1 MAKQTIN
8 IGTAANDGTGDPL
21 RTAFDK
27 ANDNFD
33 EIYLSGLIDGN
44 LNIDGNTFK
53 STNTNGDM
61 ILDPN
66 GEGVVSVVGD
76 LVVSGSIRGDGSS
89 IISIQ
94 NDVEIIGDYT
104 VLGNLTVTDAISFG
118 SITGDLTL
126 GGNLVPSANVTY
138 NLGSDTARW
147 NELYLAGNTMSLGSV
162 VLKDSAGE
170 LALFASDGTTPTT
183 LKSTSIEISSII
195 NGTSNVAVATDSS
208 VTVSVAGSTA
218 ATFAS
223 GGLTVTGNL
232 TVQGTTTTVDSTT
245 VNVVDRFVFEGATA
259 DDFETTLLVEDPTA
273 DRTVTIPDATGTIVL
288 KDTTDTLTNKSIDL
302 TNNTLTTT
310 SLQLLT
316 ACSDETGSGSLVFAT
331 SPTLV
336 TPLLGTPTSGT
347 LTNCTGLPV
356 STGISGLGT
365 GVGTFLATPSSAN
378 LASAVS
384 DETGSGLL
392 VFDTSPTLN
401 TPTITGNT
409 TFSDGAYDFDIASHD
424 GSNGL
429 KLAGTLVTASATE
442 LNYVDGVTS
451 AIQTQLDG
459 KAPLASPA
467 LTGTPTAPTAA
478 VDTNSTQIATTAY
491 VVAQIADDAP
501 SKTGTGASGTWS
513 INIDGYAATVS
524 TAAQPNITSV
534 GTLANLTV
542 TGNITTASGYFLGDG
557 SQLANVTAAASPAGN
572 ATEVQFNKGGVST
585 SGHQGFTYDQTTG
598 LVTVTA
604 NVSAGNLISSTAV
617 STPLIT
623 KTGSDG
629 VGNIGQTDNA
639 FNILF
644 ATATSAQYADLAEM
658 YESDVDYEPG
668 TVMMFGGDK
677 EVTATD
683 KENTNKIAGVVS
695 TQPAHL
701 MNSSLDAEYKVA
713 LALQGRVPCKVVGT
727 VSKGEMLV
735 ASTVPGVATGGG
747 DDPGMG
753 TVIGKSLGNYE
764 SEVVGTIE
772 IVVGRL

>member
-1 MAKQTIN
+1 M
-8 IGTAANDGTGDPL
+8 
-21 RTAFDK
+21 
-27 ANDNFD
+27 
-33 EIYLSGLIDGN
+33 
-44 LNIDGNTFK
+44 
-53 STNTNGDM
+53 
-61 ILDPN
+61 
-66 GEGVVSVVGD
+66 
-76 LVVSGSIRGDGSS
+76 
-89 IISIQ
+89 
-94 NDVEIIGDYT
+94 
-104 VLGNLTVTDAISFG
+104 
-118 SITGDLTL
+118 
-126 GGNLVPSANVTY
+126 
-138 NLGSDTARW
+138 
-147 NELYLAGNTMSLGSV
+147 
-162 VLKDSAGE
+162 
-170 LALFASDGTTPTT
+170 
-183 LKSTSIEISSII
+183 
-195 NGTSNVAVATDSS
+195 AVATDSS

-273 DRTVTIPDATGTIVL
+273 DRTVTIPDATDTLVGRA
-288 KDTTDTLTNKSIDL
+288 TTDTLTNKSIDL

-378 LASAVS
+378 LASAVT
-384 DETGSGLL
+384 DETGSGAL
-392 VFDTSPTLN
+392 VFGTSPTLN

-409 TFSDGAYDFDIASHD
+409 TFSDGTYDFDIASHD

-451 AIQTQLDG
+451 AIQTQLDD

-501 SKTGTGASGTWS
+501 GKTGTGASGTWS

-534 GTLANLTV
+534 GTLTDVTV
-542 TGNITTASGYFLGDG
+542 TGNITSASGFFLGDG

-604 NVSAGNLISSTAV
+604 NVSAGNLISSTTV

-639 FNILF
+639 FDTLF
-644 ATATSAQYADLAEM
+644 ATCLLYTSDAADE
-658 YESDVDYEPG
+658 
-668 TVMMFGGDK
+668 
-677 EVTATD
+677 
-683 KENTNKIAGVVS
+683 
-695 TQPAHL
+695 
-701 MNSSLDAEYKVA
+701 
-713 LALQGRVPCKVVGT
+713 
-727 VSKGEMLV
+727 
-735 ASTVPGVATGGG
+735 
-747 DDPGMG
+747 
-753 TVIGKSLGNYE
+753 
-764 SEVVGTIE
+764 
-772 IVVGRL
+772 

>member
-644 ATATSAQYADLAEM
+644 ATATSAQYADLAERYATDDM
-658 YESDVDYEPG
+658 YEVG
-668 TVMMFGGDK
+668 TVVVIGGDR
-677 EVTATD
+677 EATACDTD
-683 KENTNKIAGVVS
+683 ADHKVLGIVSENPAYKMNQGTEGQDIAL
-695 TQPAHL
+695 T
-701 MNSSLDAEYKVA
+701 
-713 LALQGRVPCKVVGT
+713 GRVPCKVVGEIT
-727 VSKGEMLV
+727 RGDLLV
-735 ASTVPGVATGGG
+735 TSATSGHAKSWDPANYVPG
-747 DDPGMG
+747 
-753 TVIGKSLGNYE
+753 S
-764 SEVVGTIE
+764 VVGKALESKSGDGAGVIE
-772 IVVGRL
+772 VAVGKV

>member
-44 LNIDGNTFK
+44 LNIEGNTFK
-53 STNTNGDM
+53 SKNTNGDM
-61 ILDPN
+61 VLDPN

-89 IISIQ
+89 ILSIQ

-118 SITGDLTL
+118 SISGDLTL
-126 GGNLVPSANVTY
+126 GGNLIPTANVTY

-170 LALFASDGTTPTT
+170 LALFESDGTTPTT
-183 LKSTSIEISSII
+183 LKSTSIEISSIV

-288 KDTTDTLTNKSIDL
+288 KDSTDTLTNKSIDL

-378 LASAVS
+378 LASAVT
-384 DETGSGLL
+384 DETGSGQ
-392 VFDTSPTLN
+392 
-401 TPTITGNT
+401 
-409 TFSDGAYDFDIASHD
+409 H
-424 GSNGL
+424 
-429 KLAGTLVTASATE
+429 
-442 LNYVDGVTS
+442 
-451 AIQTQLDG
+451 
-459 KAPLASPA
+459 
-467 LTGTPTAPTAA
+467 
-478 VDTNSTQIATTAY
+478 
-491 VVAQIADDAP
+491 
-501 SKTGTGASGTWS
+501 
-513 INIDGYAATVS
+513 
-524 TAAQPNITSV
+524 
-534 GTLANLTV
+534 
-542 TGNITTASGYFLGDG
+542 
-557 SQLANVTAAASPAGN
+557 
-572 ATEVQFNKGGVST
+572 
-585 SGHQGFTYDQTTG
+585 
-598 LVTVTA
+598 
-604 NVSAGNLISSTAV
+604 
-617 STPLIT
+617 
-623 KTGSDG
+623 
-629 VGNIGQTDNA
+629 
-639 FNILF
+639 
-644 ATATSAQYADLAEM
+644 
-658 YESDVDYEPG
+658 
-668 TVMMFGGDK
+668 
-677 EVTATD
+677 
-683 KENTNKIAGVVS
+683 
-695 TQPAHL
+695 
-701 MNSSLDAEYKVA
+701 
-713 LALQGRVPCKVVGT
+713 
-727 VSKGEMLV
+727 
-735 ASTVPGVATGGG
+735 
-747 DDPGMG
+747 
-753 TVIGKSLGNYE
+753 
-764 SEVVGTIE
+764 
-772 IVVGRL
+772 

>member
-61 ILDPN
+61 VLDPN

-89 IISIQ
+89 ILSIQ

-118 SITGDLTL
+118 SISGDLTL
-126 GGNLVPSANVTY
+126 GGNLIPTANVTY

-170 LALFASDGTTPTT
+170 LALFESDGTTPTT
-183 LKSTSIEISSII
+183 LKSTSIEISSIV

-288 KDTTDTLTNKSIDL
+288 KDSTDTLTNKSIDL

-378 LASAVS
+378 LASAVT
-384 DETGSGLL
+384 DETGSGAL
-392 VFDTSPTLN
+392 VFGTSPTLN

-409 TFSDGAYDFDIASHD
+409 TFSDGAFDFDIASHD

-429 KLAGTLVTASATE
+429 KLEGTLVTASATE

-629 VGNIGQTDNA
+629 VGNIGQSDNA
-639 FNILF
+639 FDTVF
-644 ATATSAQYADLAEM
+644 AVATSAQYADLAEM
-658 YESDVDYEPG
+658 YESDDDYEPG

-683 KENTNKIAGVVS
+683 KENTNKVAGVVS

-701 MNSSLDAEYKVA
+701 MNSSLDAEHKVA

-747 DDPGMG
+747 DDPGTG
-753 TVIGKSLGNYE
+753 TVIGKSLGTYE